1 MRVSAHVRF
10 TAIIDRDRGEAILR
24 RRAYVWLTAIMAG
37 ALSRRFRCPAP
48 VSRSGVPRAR
58 CLGRSG
64 ASDDPSVL
72 WRQEGVLVV
81 Q

>member
-1 MRVSAHVRF
+1 MAHG
-10 TAIIDRDRGEAILR
+10 DHG
-24 RRAYVWLTAIMAG
+24 RRAQP
-37 ALSRRFRCPAP
+37 ALPVSVALP